1 METLQN
7 IDNKLFLEENLENI
21 TKICGEKTGPFNL
34 SEIGN
39 DPNFVFTNDP
49 NYDVVVLFYS
59 DGTKINV
66 NSWIECANYVNG
78 GWTNNLLPKTDYEQ
92 AFSIF
97 LLLIAFSIFIFKK
110 VNKYVKK
117 QK

>member
-1 METLQN
+1 ME
-7 IDNKLFLEENLENI
+7 IIE
-21 TKICGEKTGPFNL
+21 KICGVKKGNFSLND
-34 SEIGN
+34 IGN
-39 DPNFVFTNDP
+39 DPNFVFENDP
-49 NYDVVVLFYS
+49 NFATITLFYE
-59 DGTKINV
+59 DGKVINV

-97 LLLIAFSIFIFKK
+97 LLLIAFSMFIFKK